1 MKRSWTADQK
11 RQVAARGAWRCTVCS
26 QLLNSAFEV
35 DHILAL
41 ENGGEDDIDTNAQA
55 LCSNCHGKKTQNER
69 VLRIKKARE
78 RLSALQKNDAVN
90 THDKRPKRTE
100 DVILDTEN
108 PFAKYCFLPETTS
121 RPVPPPT
128 TLFQHGF
135 R

>member
-1 MKRSWTADQK
+1 
-11 RQVAARGAWRCTVCS
+11 
-26 QLLNSAFEV
+26 LINSAFEV